1 MPFHLS
7 FPLHNWSLSELL
19 FRYGTAEVSVSLH
32 SELHSFPLADAVNVK
47 TDNYFSREQHLA
59 AVQELSITGAVS
71 HQWFLPWQKFPML
84 AVELFFPVSSF
95 NNLQDASVIFTPP
108 PHFYFINAEPFPSQL
123 KGDFWRRNS
132 KLASILAK
140 TTLVLCAGIHKNHTY
155 SPNTN
160 SYITRS

>member
-1 MPFHLS
+1 M
-7 FPLHNWSLSELL
+7 
-19 FRYGTAEVSVSLH
+19 RYSWSVSITTLR
-32 SELHSFPLADAVNVK
+32 SAFIPFGRCCQLNVK

-59 AVQELSITGAVS
+59 AVQELSITRAVS

-84 AVELFFPVSSF
+84 AVEIFFPVSSF